1 MAVFTAAVT
10 SVAALVTGATAVS
23 AATVAAAAVTVS
35 TAIGVAGLAVTAV
48 GMVTKNESLM
58 KAGKIMGYVGLAGG
72 LAGGAIGG
80 FGAMANGGSFVQGA
94 TDAFAGASQHIAKGW
109 DEGVG
114 SFFSG
119 GDKIAGPIGGGPE
132 GIPNGINNPVSPN
145 QGMAPPTSSGPVAPT
160 DISGGVQEE
169 LGRQAV
175 QGTQGNLAASQAN
188 AGIAPSPA
196 TPIAS
201 TPDVPIA
208 PSITN
213 NPIPGYVGP
222 GASPIPGAPAADAA
236 SKGLFSSMPE
246 WAKYSMMTTAGQ
258 GVSGLAS
265 GYFTGLSAEEQ
276 LKQKQLE
283 NQQTQNQIQLLNRQG
298 SYAPLIQFRGPG
310 LANSGGR

>member
-1 MAVFTAAVT
+1 MAVFTAAT
-10 SVAALVTGATAVS
+10 LAVS
-23 AATVAAAAVTVS
+23 AAIATTTAATVATAVVAVS

-80 FGAMANGGSFVQGA
+80 IGAMAGGGSFVQGA
-94 TDAFAGASQHIAKGW
+94 ADAFAGASQFIKEGW
-109 DEGVG
+109 DSGVG

-119 GDKIAGPIGGGPE
+119 GDKIAGPIGGDA
-132 GIPNGINNPVSPN
+132 SSLS
-145 QGMAPPTSSGPVAPT
+145 QGTDKLATTNDQMRTALDTAGGMKSTAPPVDVSS
-160 DISGGVQEE
+160 
-169 LGRQAV
+169 
-175 QGTQGNLAASQAN
+175 AAN
-188 AGIAPSPA
+188 APSPDVLSSQQA
-196 TPIAS
+196 AMGAPAPAPVTPS
-201 TPDVPIA
+201 VSA
-208 PSITN
+208 PAIPS
-213 NPIPGYVGP
+213 NPLPPYAGSGSV
-222 GASPIPGAPAADAA
+222 PIPGAPAADAA

-258 GVSGLAS
+258 GLSGLAS

>member
-1 MAVFTAAVT
+1 MAVFTAA
-10 SVAALVTGATAVS
+10 ALAVS
-23 AATVAAAAVTVS
+23 AAVATTTAATVATAVVAVS

-80 FGAMANGGSFVQGA
+80 IGAMAGGGSFVQGA
-94 TDAFAGASQHIAKGW
+94 TDAFAGASQFIKEGW
-109 DEGVG
+109 DSGVG

-119 GDKIAGPIGGGPE
+119 GDKIAGPIGGD
-132 GIPNGINNPVSPN
+132 
-145 QGMAPPTSSGPVAPT
+145 ASS
-160 DISGGVQEE
+160 
-169 LGRQAV
+169 L
-175 QGTQGNLAASQAN
+175 SQATDKLATTN
-188 AGIAPSPA
+188 DQMRTALDTAGGMKSTTPPVDVSSAANAPSPDVLSSQQA
-196 TPIAS
+196 AMGAPAPAPVTPSVSSPA
-201 TPDVPIA
+201 VP
-208 PSITN
+208 S
-213 NPIPGYVGP
+213 NPLPPYAGS
-222 GASPIPGAPAADAA
+222 GAVSIPGAPAADAA

>member
-48 GMVTKNESLM
+48 GLVTKNESLL

-80 FGAMANGGSFVQGA
+80 IGAVAGGGSFVQGA
-94 TDAFAGASQHIAKGW
+94 ADAFAGASQFIKEGW
-109 DEGVG
+109 DSGVG

-119 GDKIAGPIGGGPE
+119 GDKIAGPIGGGADSLSQTTDKLTAVNDQTRAALDSA
-132 GIPNGINNPVSPN
+132 GN
-145 QGMAPPTSSGPVAPT
+145 MSSTAG
-160 DISGGVQEE
+160 
-169 LGRQAV
+169 AV
-175 QGTQGNLAASQAN
+175 DMSTAAN
-188 AGIAPSPA
+188 APSPDVL
-196 TPIAS
+196 AS
-201 TPDVPIA
+201 QQAAMGAPVSAAPAPAVPK
-208 PSITN
+208 
-213 NPIPGYVGP
+213 NPLPAYA
-222 GASPIPGAPAADAA
+222 GANAVPIPGAPAAPD
-236 SKGLFSSMPE
+236 SPGFLSSMPE
-246 WAKYSMMTTAGQ
+246 WSKYALTTTAGQ
-258 GVSGLAS
+258 GISGLAS